1 MTRGR
6 KPKPT
11 ESKKLEG
18 NPGKRKLNDKEPK
31 PDVVIPEC
39 PPHLEGEA
47 RKEYKRITE
56 ELLKLKIITKIDR
69 ATLVS
74 YCQAWADLLH
84 ATKMVK
90 KEGEVL
96 YSDKG
101 NAYLNPWKGI
111 QTSSMDRIARLS
123 SEFGMTPSSRSRLKV
138 ETPTEEDEMEKMLM
152 AAARKKG
159 SKR

>member
-1 MTRGR
+1 MTRGA

-11 ESKKLEG
+11 ELKKLEG
-18 NPGKRKLNDKEPK
+18 NPGKRKLNEKEPK
-31 PDVVIPEC
+31 PDVAIPEC
-39 PPHLEGEA
+39 PPHLDGEA
-47 RKEYKRITE
+47 SKEYKRITE

-69 ATLVS
+69 ATLVA

-111 QTSSMDRIARLS
+111 QTSSMDRLARLS

-152 AAARKKG
+152 AAANKKG